1 MGRAGP
7 VVGCLG
13 LRGAPQA
20 RLQTVL
26 AATPAEGCD
35 SDPSVGAACLAGV
48 FQRVQLG
55 AEGMQG

>member
-7 VVGCLG
+7 VVRCLG

-26 AATPAEGCD
+26 AATPAESRD
-35 SDPSVGAACLAGV
+35 SVPSVGAARLAGV
-48 FQRVQLG
+48 CQR
-55 AEGMQG
+55 AQG